1 MTQDELAEK
10 TGYKSRSSINKI
22 EKGGNDLSQSKIVL
36 FAKIL
41 QTTNRIIS
49 QMIEKHRKITSNSN
63 QMLIKVVTLTLMMQF
78 LLHSL

>member
-41 QTTNRIIS
+41 QTTNRITS